1 MNLLSQK
8 SSDRERLRQ
17 QEAIVKRQE
26 KGKKEEEVL
35 SDDEYDKYIG
45 RMMWMCIDNN
55 CKLKKTEVNFFLQ
68 LNYYPACDF
77 KDSLCR

>member
-8 SSDRERLRQ
+8 SSDREKLRQ

-35 SDDEYDKYIG
+35 SDDEYDKYRG

-55 CKLKKTEVNFFLQ
+55 CKEKKMEVNFFLQ
-68 LNYYPACDF
+68 LN
-77 KDSLCR
+77 

>member
-1 MNLLSQK
+1 MNLHSQK
-8 SSDRERLRQ
+8 SSDREKLRQ

-35 SDDEYDKYIG
+35 SDEDYDKYIG

-55 CKLKKTEVNFFLQ
+55 CKGKRTEVNFFLQ
-68 LNYYPACDF
+68 LN
-77 KDSLCR
+77 

>member
-17 QEAIVKRQE
+17 QEAIVKMQE

-55 CKLKKTEVNFFLQ
+55 CKEKKMEVNFFLQ
-68 LNYYPACDF
+68 LN
-77 KDSLCR
+77 

>member
-26 KGKKEEEVL
+26 KEKKEEEVL

-45 RMMWMCIDNN
+45 RV
-55 CKLKKTEVNFFLQ
+55 LKVPFICVLVINVKKRRRRLISFYN
-68 LNYYPACDF
+68 
-77 KDSLCR
+77 

>member
-8 SSDRERLRQ
+8 STDRERLRQ

-35 SDDEYDKYIG
+35 SDDDYDKYIG
-45 RMMWMCIDNN
+45 RMMWMCIDSN
-55 CKLKKTEVNFFLQ
+55 CKEKKTEVNFFLQ
-68 LNYYPACDF
+68 LN
-77 KDSLCR
+77 

>member
-8 SSDRERLRQ
+8 SSDREKLRQ

-55 CKLKKTEVNFFLQ
+55 CKEKKTEVDFFLQ
-68 LNYYPACDF
+68 LN
-77 KDSLCR
+77 

>member
-1 MNLLSQK
+1 MSLLSQK
-8 SSDRERLRQ
+8 SSDREKLRQ

-55 CKLKKTEVNFFLQ
+55 CKEKKMEVNFFLQ
-68 LNYYPACDF
+68 LN
-77 KDSLCR
+77 

>member
-8 SSDRERLRQ
+8 SSDREKLRQ

-45 RMMWMCIDNN
+45 RMMWMCIVNN
-55 CKLKKTEVNFFLQ
+55 CKEKKTEVNFFLQ
-68 LNYYPACDF
+68 LN
-77 KDSLCR
+77 

>member
-1 MNLLSQK
+1 MSLLSQK

-26 KGKKEEEVL
+26 KEKKEEEVL

-55 CKLKKTEVNFFLQ
+55 CKEKKMEVNFFLQ
-68 LNYYPACDF
+68 LN
-77 KDSLCR
+77 

>member
-8 SSDRERLRQ
+8 SSDREKLRQ

-55 CKLKKTEVNFFLQ
+55 
-68 LNYYPACDF
+68 
-77 KDSLCR
+77 